1 MTLHS
6 APGRRS
12 RQPHRHHRSAGPV
25 LDPNRRCLAARSR
38 RPARPKAGA
47 RWEQRSDPHRGN
59 RYHICD
65 RLEGPLSHRR
75 TGLHIFRSRY
85 RPDHHHP
92 RLPHRQARPD
102 GLTEKFQ
109 IFLARHW
116 RVAKVL
122 SSRRCIA
129 WEEQVMTIATTSST
143 ARQSVLKHVPKL
155 ALALAG
161 IAVVLLA
168 LGPIGWRLG
177 WWHFRFSL
185 LTLMPW
191 AAYVGLAAV
200 IVSAL
205 ALVIGLSRLAGRGIA
220 LALVALIGGGLI
232 AYVPWHYDQ
241 LRQTLP
247 PIHDITTDPD
257 NPPTFVAVVPLR
269 QGEGINS
276 VAYEGAKIADQQRR
290 AYPEILPLTVGLQPD
305 AAFARA
311 LETAQRMGW
320 TIVASDKSAGRIE
333 ASQRSRW
340 MGFTDDIV
348 VRVALANS
356 GSRIDLRSSSRY
368 GRSDFGV
375 NAERIR
381 DYLTALRAATTSK
394 G

>member
-1 MTLHS
+1 MD
-6 APGRRS
+6 GVRS
-12 RQPHRHHRSAGPV
+12 ISTTR
-25 LDPNRRCLAARSR
+25 
-38 RPARPKAGA
+38 
-47 RWEQRSDPHRGN
+47 
-59 RYHICD
+59 
-65 RLEGPLSHRR
+65 GPLRGESFLTAPTRGSVHLRVATPRDLAGWRLKSKSAMPTAAVYSRFTETPPEVIEAIHPTPRR
-75 TGLHIFRSRY
+75 LRSTAVSSIV
-85 RPDHHHP
+85 
-92 RLPHRQARPD
+92 LPLGPPVRGR
-102 GLTEKFQ
+102 KS
-109 IFLARHW
+109 ARHW
-116 RVAKVL
+116 RVAEVL

-205 ALVIGLSRLAGRGIA
+205 ALVIGLSRLDGRGIA

-276 VAYEGAKIADQQRR
+276 VAYDGAKIADQQRR

-348 VRVALANS
+348 VRVAPANS